1 MLESPKTFRS
11 LVVADILELNCVESL
26 ESRLL
31 VGRGAG
37 VVLLAPGKVPS
48 AGNEAGG
55 DEDGRR
61 VVDSRGGDG
70 NEGGHAEQG
79 HGKSRP
85 GCQRVSFVPNDENR
99 FECVLTERDDV
110 GGDTELAEVEGAADK
125 VGAAVEE
132 TDTNGNG
139 VRGSQ
144 ANDTNTGEGVEGSAG
159 AEVDDTENDLD
170 NHAEHHGVQGNV
182 QLGVDLLPPAG
193 TRDGTVTSEGP
204 GATRGGG
211 GAADTAK
218 DGQDDERKEESKGTA
233 RCSHGVLDDGG
244 DGLTGSQV
252 DQVGD
257 VGEHENER
265 DEEQETGQG
274 VEADGENECL
284 GDLSSGLLDL
294 LAHGDNH
301 ASGRSGVSG
310 VKETDAERPSIG
322 PSGVGLEVGE
332 DVFGI
337 VTAVLGNDED
347 GDDDGEDT
355 SECPEDSGGL
365 SHEKFSILSFH
376 TTIQHRARGSR
387 SILTSRMGSHL
398 LPSEDTMLQIKVKPR
413 KMRKTWYGSPARTPT
428 PGSDSKT
435 LTHATMNRAV
445 PKFTARVMVMF
456 PTTYNQP
463 QIQLATRR
471 YLGEDSMKAW

>member
-1 MLESPKTFRS
+1 M
-11 LVVADILELNCVESL
+11 
-26 ESRLL
+26 
-31 VGRGAG
+31 
-37 VVLLAPGKVPS
+37 
-48 AGNEAGG
+48 
-55 DEDGRR
+55 
-61 VVDSRGGDG
+61 
-70 NEGGHAEQG
+70 
-79 HGKSRP
+79 
-85 GCQRVSFVPNDENR
+85 
-99 FECVLTERDDV
+99 
-110 GGDTELAEVEGAADK
+110 
-125 VGAAVEE
+125 GAAVEE
-132 TDTNGNG
+132 TDANGNS

-193 TRDGTVTSEGP
+193 TRDGTVTSESP

-211 GAADTAK
+211 CATNAAK
-218 DGQDDERKEESKGTA
+218 DGQNNKGEEKSKGTA
-233 RCSHGVLDDGG
+233 RGSHGILDDGG

-257 VGEHENER
+257 VGEYENEG

-274 VEADGENECL
+274 VEADGKDESL

-337 VTAVLGNDED
+337 VTAVLGNNEN
-347 GDDDGEDT
+347 GDDEGEDT
-355 SECPEDSGGL
+355 SKCPENSGGL
-365 SHEKFSILSFH
+365 SHEKFSTLSFH
-376 TTIQHRARGSR
+376 TNQTTPSTREQNHSYIKDGQPLVAERGHNVANEGQTQEDEENLVRLAGKDADTRFRLENVDACDDEQSSSKVHGQGDGNVSHDVQPAANPAGHAAVLGRGQHESLVVDTYRAEVVSIKSGFGECRSR
-387 SILTSRMGSHL
+387 
-398 LPSEDTMLQIKVKPR
+398 
-413 KMRKTWYGSPARTPT
+413 PAA
-428 PGSDSKT
+428 S
-435 LTHATMNRAV
+435 
-445 PKFTARVMVMF
+445 TANM
-456 PTTYNQP
+456 T
-463 QIQLATRR
+463 
-471 YLGEDSMKAW
+471 GEKSW